1 MVKKVIQVP
10 VDEGLLTALNQLSKK
25 QRKGRSELIRQ
36 ACQRYLRQV
45 ESEELD
51 RLYQQGYKRLP
62 EEAELGEAQIAH
74 HDSGNTPVVNQYRI
88 SLSSSDTS
96 SWYGTK

>member
-10 VDEGLLTALNQLSKK
+10 VDEELLTALDQLSRK
-25 QRKGRSELIRQ
+25 QRKARSELIRQ

-51 RLYQQGYKRLP
+51 RLYQQGYERIP
-62 EEAELGEAQIAH
+62 EEPGLGEAQVALAGEIL
-74 HDSGNTPVVNQYRI
+74 PKE
-88 SLSSSDTS
+88 
-96 SWYGTK
+96 SW